1 MATNPRY
8 KNGHRRRQLRKRV
21 LATYST
27 CALCGQPVDKSLP
40 AGHPMAPEVDEI
52 IPISKGG
59 SPLDWNNVQLVHR
72 QCNLKKSDHVKVL
85 NRGLKIQT
93 SREW

>member
-1 MATNPRY
+1 
-8 KNGHRRRQLRKRV
+8 
-21 LATYST
+21 
-27 CALCGQPVDKSLP
+27 
-40 AGHPMAPEVDEI
+40 MAPEVDEI

-72 QCNLKKSDHVKVL
+72 RCNQRKGNHVRVI
-85 NRGLKIQT
+85 NRDMKIQT